1 MSNSVQS
8 QNSTPLEQLQLLAS
22 LSMGDAAIEQPEKTQ
37 EEWRGFTFNVGD
49 LNLVFP
55 FMGGFEILPERDIQP
70 IPWVQS
76 WVRGV
81 TNVRGEVYSV
91 VDIGAYLGFTAVRS
105 MRSATLFRLPDA
117 QLKSAIL
124 LDSKVSLK
132 SFPEELEHLS
142 GQKLPSRLSRCVS
155 TSVVIDQDIW
165 HVIDVTQLCND
176 QDFVAI
182 AEESQAF
189 GDDVTH

>member
-1 MSNSVQS
+1 MPTQV
-8 QNSTPLEQLQLLAS
+8 STPLEQLQLLAS
-22 LSMGDAAIEQPEKTQ
+22 LSMGDAAIEQPEKTK
-37 EEWRGFTFNVGD
+37 EEWRGFAFEVGN

-70 IPWVQS
+70 IPWVQP
-76 WVRGV
+76 WVSGV

-91 VDIGAYLGFTAVRS
+91 VDIGAYLGFTAVKS

-132 SFPEELEHLS
+132 SFPEELEHVEE
-142 GQKLPSRLSRCVS
+142 QNLPSRLSRCVS
-155 TSVVIDQDIW
+155 ASVVVEQEIW
-165 HVIDVTQLCND
+165 HVVDVTQLCND
-176 QDFVAI
+176 QDYVAV
-182 AEESQAF
+182 AVESEMV
-189 GDDVTH
+189 GDEVAH